1 MSDRWTDR
9 LSEYLD
15 GVLTPDE
22 RRDLESHLAGCSECT
37 EVLDGLRQVVA
48 RAQALEDRP
57 PAKDLWPGIAKR
69 IGASD
74 ASVSVVGLEA
84 HRRRATVA
92 RRRFS
97 FSMPQ
102 LVAASVALMALSG
115 GTGWL
120 LTGPAANRAGEA
132 TVATAPGEVEAPAA
146 VRFAGSEYDA
156 AVYELERILGE
167 RRDVLDEETVRVLEE
182 SLLIIDR
189 AIAQARRALELDPAN
204 TYLNEHL
211 VTTMQ
216 QKLEFLRQAARMAG
230 AAS

>member
-15 GVLTPDE
+15 GVLAPGE

-37 EVLDGLRQVVA
+37 DVLEGLRQVVA

-57 PAKDLWPGIAKR
+57 PATDLWPGIAER
-69 IGASD
+69 IGASS
-74 ASVSVVGLEA
+74 ASVSVVELEA
-84 HRRRATVA
+84 HRRRETVR

-97 FSMPQ
+97 FSIPQ
-102 LVAASVALMALSG
+102 LVAASVALMIVSG
-115 GTGWL
+115 GTAWL

-132 TVATAPGEVEAPAA
+132 TVASEPGAAAVPAA
-146 VRFAGSEYDA
+146 VRFAGSDYDA
-156 AVYELERILGE
+156 AVYELERILDE

-182 SLLIIDR
+182 NLLIIDR
-189 AIAQARRALELDPAN
+189 AIAQARRALELDPAS

-216 QKLEFLRQAARMAG
+216 QKLELLRQAARMAG